1 MDDLIS
7 RQNAINSIES
17 HIRTG
22 DELYPITETDK
33 ILNHAFEISAS
44 CIYNMPSA
52 EPKQKTGKWIPVDSF
67 SAYGGDQIMWEIRG
81 NPVAFH
87 YCSECREQAY
97 ANEDG
102 DEILS
107 EFCPCCGSRMER
119 EEE

>member
-1 MDDLIS
+1 MSDLIS
-7 RQNAINSIES
+7 RQDAIDACLNGFCACVGDCVDEIEK
-17 HIRTG
+17 
-22 DELYPITETDK
+22 L
-33 ILNHAFEISAS
+33 
-44 CIYNMPSA
+44 PSA
-52 EPKQKTGKWIPVDSF
+52 QKTGKWIPVDSF

-107 EFCPCCGSRMER
+107 EFCPCCGARMVG